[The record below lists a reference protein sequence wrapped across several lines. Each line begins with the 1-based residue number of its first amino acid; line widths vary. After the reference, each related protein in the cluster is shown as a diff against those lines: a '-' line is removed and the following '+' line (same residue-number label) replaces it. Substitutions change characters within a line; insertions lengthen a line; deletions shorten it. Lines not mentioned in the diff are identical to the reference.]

1 MMIARLMRKKRMR
14 LCARCRST
22 PLTKLADHAGMSL
35 SRRSLLLAA
44 PLLLAGPARAAV
56 AGLRLEKAGEDQV
69 ALTGPGVRRALL
81 LPALGARMLAPVG
94 CGGEMLAVV
103 SFRQEDG
110 GAAVEWGALALALD
124 GTVALLGLEPL
135 GWRAGGA
142 RMGTRLMSGGDKRQ
156 IAFQRDSAVPETPTL
171 WRRETWTD
179 YLAWRAP
186 AGLADSPVRVPLAA
200 TRQAA
205 VAAWRRRAAQVVAA
219 EPMALTPALLAQAG
233 LQAAGLSLAVS
244 LQPSISQP
252 FGPRTIV

>member
-1 MMIARLMRKKRMR
+1 MRFCV
-14 LCARCRST
+14 LSGSD
-22 PLTKLADHAGMSL
+22 PLTTLPDHAGMTL

-44 PLLLAGPARAAV
+44 PLLLAGPARAAG

-103 SFRQEDG
+103 SFRQDEG
-110 GAAVEWGALALALD
+110 AAAVEWGALALALD

-135 GWRAGGA
+135 GWRASGA

-186 AGLADSPVRVPLAA
+186 AGLADSPVRVPLAG

-205 VAAWRRRAAQVVAA
+205 VAEWRRRAGAVVAEQPQA
-219 EPMALTPALLAQAG
+219 VTPALLAAAG

-244 LQPSISQP
+244 MQPSMSQP
-252 FGPRTIV
+252 SGPRTIV